1 MRVTLVCAPGC
12 QAPHG
17 TRAPI
22 AAAAAALR
30 PASLRVQVVLAG
42 DALLRRLNRRYR
54 RRDRATDVLSF
65 RYGAAPGTAADP
77 DVDAEVY
84 VSLRRATVQ
93 AAAAGRTRQQE
104 VVLLVLHGLLHLQG
118 HDHHAPGARR
128 RMHAAE
134 VAALG
139 RLARRWPAFA
149 LEPMLAPVRRR
160 GGRTT

>member
-1 MRVTLVCAPGC
+1 MRVTLVSAPGC
-12 QAPHG
+12 RAPRG

-30 PASLRVQVVLAG
+30 PARLRVQVVLAG
-42 DALLRRLNRRYR
+42 DGLLRRLNRCYR

-65 RYGAAPGTAADP
+65 RYGAAPGIAADP
-77 DVDAEVY
+77 DAEVY
-84 VSLRRATVQ
+84 VSLERAAAQ

-118 HDHHAPGARR
+118 HDHHDRDDR
-128 RMHAAE
+128 HRMHAAE

-139 RLARRWPAFA
+139 RLARRWPVFA
-149 LEPMLAPVRRR
+149 LEPMVTSGRRR
-160 GGRTT
+160 GGRT